1 VTLSHQDPQT
11 ARPSQETHHRHVEVR
26 GAREHNL
33 RDVDVDIPRDALVA
47 FTGVSGSG
55 KSSLAFGTL
64 YAEAQ
69 RRFFES
75 VAPYARRLIDQV
87 GAPDVDRIDGLPP
100 AVALPQQR
108 TGGTA
113 RSTVGSATT
122 LANVVRMFF
131 SRVGTYPDGA
141 PMLLAE
147 DFSTNTVQGACP
159 TCHGLGRVY
168 DVPEELMVPDDTLSI
183 RDRAIA
189 AWPSA
194 WHGKQL
200 RDSLVSL
207 GYDIDI
213 PWREVPREQRD
224 WALYTDESP
233 QVPIY
238 RDLTPAQ
245 VRKAVAAKAPHS
257 YIGTFLG
264 VRRYV
269 LDTFAGSQS
278 ARMRERAAEF
288 MVSVVCPTCH
298 GKRLKPDALA
308 VTVEGHD
315 ITEVSAMPLHDIVGL
330 MEKVLRPGWGTAS
343 SANAERDASVES
355 APAATA
361 VAPVAPEK
369 RLAAQRL
376 AAEVLSRLAP
386 IVDLGLGYLSLDR
399 TTPTLSSGELQRMR
413 LATQVLSRLFGVVFV
428 LDEPSAGLHPADTE
442 SLIRILR
449 TLKDSGNTVFFVEHS
464 LGVIREADWIVDIG
478 PGAGA
483 SGGTVVYSGPLDG
496 LRGADDSVTRR
507 YLFGDLAGP
516 SATRSRRAGDARLDL
531 VGVTR
536 NNLADVSVS
545 FPLGAFTAVTGVS
558 GSGKS
563 TLVTHAIPD
572 LLSASLRTE
581 IDPEAADDD
590 EPTTSVQDPLLAS
603 TPDATVGRA
612 SGPADR
618 LRRVVQVSQKPI
630 GRTPRSNVAT
640 YTGLFDRIRA
650 RFAATP
656 EARRRRFGAGR
667 FSFNMPAG
675 RCPVCKGEGTMEV
688 ELLFLP
694 TVHAVCSACG
704 GSRYNPET
712 LEILLD
718 GSTIAD
724 ILAMSVTRAREFFAS
739 DEEVA
744 RHLDA
749 LLDVGLGYVSLGQS
763 ATELSGGE
771 AQRVKLATELRRGQ
785 RGDTLYLLD
794 EPTSG
799 LHPADSDRLIGHLQD
814 LVDGGNTVIIVE
826 HDMRVVAQAD
836 WVIDLGPG
844 AGEAGGSV
852 MTQGTPEEV
861 AEHPSSRTA
870 PFLRAAL
877 GGV

>member
-1 VTLSHQDPQT
+1 MTVSNGGPR
-11 ARPSQETHHRHVEVR
+11 RPRVEVR

-33 RDVDVDIPRDALVA
+33 QSVDVDIPRDALVA

-87 GAPDVDRIDGLPP
+87 GAPDVDRIDGMPP

-108 TGGTA
+108 TRGTA

-131 SRVGTYPDGA
+131 SRVGTYPADA

-147 DFSTNTVQGACP
+147 DFSTNTVQGACA

-168 DVPEELMVPDDTLSI
+168 DVPEELMVPDDSLSI
-183 RDRAIA
+183 RDRALA
-189 AWPSA
+189 AWPTA

-207 GYDIDI
+207 GYDIDV
-213 PWREVPREQRD
+213 PWRDLPRDQQV
-224 WALYTDESP
+224 WALFTDDSP

-238 RDLTPAQ
+238 RDFSPAQ
-245 VRKAVAAKAPHS
+245 VRKAVAAKMEPS
-257 YIGTFLG
+257 YMSTFLG
-264 VRRYV
+264 VKRYV
-269 LDTFAGSQS
+269 LDTFAGSKS
-278 ARMRERAAEF
+278 ARMRERATEF

-315 ITEVSAMPLHDIVGL
+315 ITEVSAMPLDDVAAL
-330 MEKVLRPGWGTAS
+330 MSRVLLADWGT
-343 SANAERDASVES
+343 N
-355 APAATA
+355 PAI
-361 VAPVAPEK
+361 APEK

-376 AAEVLSRLAP
+376 AGDLLARLAP

-442 SLIRILR
+442 SLIGILR
-449 TLKDSGNTVFFVEHS
+449 TLKESGNTVFFVEHS
-464 LGVIREADWIVDIG
+464 LDVIREADWIVDIG
-478 PGAGA
+478 PGAGT
-483 SGGTVVYSGPLDG
+483 SGGNVVYSGPLDG
-496 LRGADDSVTRR
+496 LREAEDSVTRE
-507 YLFGDLAGP
+507 YLFGDKASP
-516 SATRSRRAGDARLDL
+516 RSPQRERRPGDGRLEL

-536 NNLADVSVS
+536 NNLDDVTVG
-545 FPLGAFTAVTGVS
+545 FPLGALTAVTGVS

-563 TLVTHAIPD
+563 TLVTKAVPD
-572 LLSASLRTE
+572 LLRASLASSV
-581 IDPEAADDD
+581 DDGAEADD
-590 EPTTSVQDPLLAS
+590 EPAAPGQDPLLGSAPEETS
-603 TPDATVGRA
+603 GRA
-612 SGPADR
+612 EGPQGR

-650 RFAATP
+650 RFAATS
-656 EARRRRFGAGR
+656 EARRRHYGASR
-667 FSFNMPAG
+667 FSFNLPTG

-694 TVHAVCSACG
+694 TVHALCSACG
-704 GSRYNPET
+704 GTRYNPET
-712 LEILLD
+712 LEIRLD

-724 ILAMSVTRAREFFAS
+724 VLAMSVSRAKEFFAA
-739 DEEVA
+739 DDEVA
-744 RHLDA
+744 QHVDA

-814 LVDGGNTVIIVE
+814 LVDLGNTVIIVE

-844 AGEAGGSV
+844 AGEAGGRV
-852 MTQGTPEEV
+852 LAEGTPERV
-861 AEHPSSRTA
+861 AAHATSVTA
-870 PFLRAAL
+870 PFLRSAL
-877 GGV
+877 GADA

>member
-1 VTLSHQDPQT
+1 MAPKKTSTTSTTTTSTPKDTEHD
-11 ARPSQETHHRHVEVR
+11 ARPRLDRIEVR

-33 RDVDVDIPRDALVA
+33 RDVDLVIPRDALVA

-87 GAPDVDRIDGLPP
+87 GAPDVDAIDGLPP

-108 TGGTA
+108 SGGTA

-131 SRVGTYPDGA
+131 SRVGEYPEGA

-147 DFSTNTVQGACP
+147 DFSPNTVQGACP

-168 DVPEELMVPDDTLSI
+168 DVPEELMVPDDSLSI
-183 RDRAIA
+183 RDRALA

-207 GYDIDI
+207 GYDIDV
-213 PWREVPREQRD
+213 PWRDVPRDQQL

-245 VRKAVAAKAPHS
+245 TREAVAAGQEPS
-257 YIGTFLG
+257 YMSTFLG
-264 VRRYV
+264 VKRYV
-269 LDTFAGSQS
+269 LDTFAGSKS
-278 ARMRERAAEF
+278 ARMREKASEF
-288 MVSVVCPTCH
+288 MVSVACDTCH
-298 GKRLKPDALA
+298 GKRLRPDALA

-315 ITEVSAMPLHDIVGL
+315 ITEIAGMPLDDVAGL
-330 MEKVLRPGWGTAS
+330 MEAVLRPEWHA
-343 SANAERDASVES
+343 
-355 APAATA
+355 AP
-361 VAPVAPEK
+361 PLAPEK
-369 RLAAQRL
+369 RRAAQQLAADVI
-376 AAEVLSRLAP
+376 ARLAP
-386 IVDLGLGYLSLDR
+386 IRDLGLGYLSLDR

-428 LDEPSAGLHPADTE
+428 LDEPSAGLHPSDAE
-442 SLIRILR
+442 ALIGILR
-449 TLKDSGNTVFFVEHS
+449 SLQRSGNTVFFVEHS
-464 LGVIREADWIVDIG
+464 LDVIREADWIVDIG
-478 PGAGA
+478 PGAGTE
-483 SGGTVVYSGPLDG
+483 GGTVVYSGPLDG
-496 LRGADDSVTRR
+496 LRDVPESVTRD
-507 YLFGDLAGP
+507 YLFGDRAAAPVGELV
-516 SATRSRRAGDARLDL
+516 RRPGDDRLELRD
-531 VGVTR
+531 VTR
-536 NNLADVSVS
+536 NNLRGVSVTL
-545 FPLGAFTAVTGVS
+545 PLGAFTAVTGVS

-563 TLVTHAIPD
+563 TLVTHALPD
-572 LLSASLRTE
+572 LLRTSLATQVA
-581 IDPEAADDD
+581 DDDAADD
-590 EPTTSVQDPLLAS
+590 EPADTTLDPLLATGS
-603 TPDATVGRA
+603 ATAPTTGRA
-612 SGPADR
+612 EGPEAR

-656 EARRRRFGAGR
+656 EAKRRRYGASR
-667 FSFNMPAG
+667 FSFNLPAG

-694 TVHAVCSACG
+694 TVHATCSACG
-704 GSRYNPET
+704 GTRYSADT
-712 LEILLD
+712 LEIELD
-718 GSTIAD
+718 GATVAD
-724 ILAMSVTRAREFFAS
+724 VLAMTVTRAREFFA
-739 DEEVA
+739 DDDEVA

-749 LLDVGLGYVSLGQS
+749 LLDVGLGYISLGQS
-763 ATELSGGE
+763 ATDLSGGE

-799 LHPADSDRLIGHLQD
+799 LHPADADRLIGHLQH
-814 LVDGGNTVIIVE
+814 LVDTGNTVVIVE

-836 WVIDLGPG
+836 WVVDLGPD
-844 AGEAGGSV
+844 AGDAGGQV
-852 MTQGTPEEV
+852 MAQGTPEQV
-861 AEHPSSRTA
+861 AAHGTSRTA

-877 GGV
+877 GGGATD

>member
-1 VTLSHQDPQT
+1 MPRTSPTVSDSPH
-11 ARPSQETHHRHVEVR
+11 RPGLGRVEVR

-33 RDVDVDIPRDALVA
+33 QSVDVDIPRDALVA

-131 SRVGTYPDGA
+131 SRVGTYPPGA

-183 RDRAIA
+183 RDKAIV
-189 AWPSA
+189 AWPTA

-213 PWREVPREQRD
+213 PWRDLPRDQRD

-238 RDLTPAQ
+238 RDLSPAQ

-257 YIGTFLG
+257 YMGTFLG
-264 VRRYV
+264 VKRYV
-269 LDTFAGSQS
+269 LDTFAGSKS

-288 MVSVVCPTCH
+288 MVSVVCPTCA
-298 GKRLKPDALA
+298 GRRLKPDALA

-315 ITEVSAMPLHDIVGL
+315 ITEVSAMPLHDVAGL
-330 MEKVLRPGWGTAS
+330 MEKVLLPGWGS
-343 SANAERDASVES
+343 DR
-355 APAATA
+355 AT
-361 VAPVAPEK
+361 VIAPET

-376 AAEVLSRLAP
+376 AADLLSRLAP

-449 TLKDSGNTVFFVEHS
+449 TLKESGNTVFFVEHS
-464 LGVIREADWIVDIG
+464 LDVIREADWIVDIG
-478 PGAGA
+478 PGAG
-483 SGGTVVYSGPLDG
+483 STGGTVVYSGPLEG
-496 LRGADDSVTRR
+496 LREAEASVTRR
-507 YLFGDLAGP
+507 YLFGDLAGA
-516 SATRSRRAGDARLDL
+516 STARARRPGDGQLEL

-536 NNLADVSVS
+536 NNLDDVSVA

-572 LLSASLRTE
+572 LLRASLASE
-581 IDPEAADDD
+581 VDPEAASDDD
-590 EPTTSVQDPLLAS
+590 EPTTSGQDPLLSAA
-603 TPDATVGRA
+603 PDVTVGRA
-612 SGPADR
+612 SGPEGR

-656 EARRRRFGAGR
+656 EARRRHYGASR
-667 FSFNMPAG
+667 FSFNLPAG

-694 TVHAVCSACG
+694 TVHAVCSACH
-704 GSRYNPET
+704 GSRYNPDT

-724 ILAMSVTRAREFFAS
+724 VLALSVDRAAEFFAS

-814 LVDGGNTVIIVE
+814 LVDSGNTVIIVE

-844 AGEAGGSV
+844 AGAAGGRV
-852 MTQGTPEEV
+852 LAQGTPEEV
-861 AEHPSSRTA
+861 AAHKSSVTA

-877 GGV
+877 GGDGRAEWRTRQAN

>member
-1 VTLSHQDPQT
+1 VSHDFPD
-11 ARPSQETHHRHVEVR
+11 RVSVR

-33 RDVDVDIPRDALVA
+33 RDVDVDIPRNALVA

-100 AVALPQQR
+100 AVALQQQR

-122 LANVVRMFF
+122 LANVVRMLF
-131 SRVGTYPDGA
+131 SRVGTYPPGA

-159 TCHGLGRVY
+159 TCSGLGRVY

-183 RDRAIA
+183 RDRALA

-207 GYDIDI
+207 GYDIDV
-213 PWREVPREQRD
+213 PWREIPRDQQE
-224 WALYTDESP
+224 WALFTQDSP

-238 RDLTPAQ
+238 RDLSPAQ
-245 VRKAVAAKAPHS
+245 VRKAVAAQREPS
-257 YIGTFLG
+257 YMSTFLG

-269 LDTFAGSQS
+269 LDTFAHSKS

-288 MVSVVCPTCH
+288 MVSVACPTCH
-298 GKRLKPDALA
+298 GKRLKPEALA

-315 ITEVSAMPLHDIVGL
+315 ITEVSAMPLDDIVTLIGG
-330 MEKVLRPGWGTAS
+330 VLRPDWG
-343 SANAERDASVES
+343 
-355 APAATA
+355 ATEE
-361 VAPVAPEK
+361 VAPEK
-369 RLAAQRL
+369 RLAARRL
-376 AAEVLSRLAP
+376 AADLVSRLSP
-386 IVDLGLGYLSLDR
+386 LVELGLGYLSLDR

-413 LATQVLSRLFGVVFV
+413 LATQVLSQLFGVVFV

-449 TLKDSGNTVFFVEHS
+449 ALKGSGNTVFFVEHS
-464 LGVIREADWIVDIG
+464 LDVIREADWIVDIG
-478 PGAGA
+478 PGAGTT
-483 SGGTVVYSGPLDG
+483 GGNVVYSGPLDG
-496 LRGADDSVTRR
+496 LRDATESITRA
-507 YLFGDLAGP
+507 YLFGDDADLP
-516 SATRSRRAGDARLDL
+516 PERRARRDGDGRLEL
-531 VGVTR
+531 TGVTR
-536 NNLADVSVS
+536 NNLDDVTVG
-545 FPLGAFTAVTGVS
+545 FPLGALTAVTGVS

-563 TLVTHAIPD
+563 TLVTRALPD
-572 LLSASLRTE
+572 LLQASLASAV
-581 IDPEAADDD
+581 DDDDADDD
-590 EPTTSVQDPLLAS
+590 ETAPIGQDPLLAS
-603 TPDATVGRA
+603 EPETTRGRA
-612 SGPADR
+612 VGPEGR
-618 LRRVVQVSQKPI
+618 LQRVVQVSQKPI

-640 YTGLFDRIRA
+640 YTGLFDRIRS

-656 EARRRRFGAGR
+656 EARRRRFGASR
-667 FSFNMPAG
+667 FSFNLPAG

-694 TVHAVCSACG
+694 TVHALCSACG
-704 GSRYNPET
+704 GTRYNPET
-712 LEILLD
+712 LEIRLD
-718 GSTIAD
+718 GCTIAD
-724 ILAMSVTRAREFFAS
+724 VLAMSVTRAREFFAGD
-739 DEEVA
+739 DEIA
-744 RHLDA
+744 RHVDA

-799 LHPADSDRLIGHLQD
+799 LHPADSDRLVGHLQH
-814 LVDGGNTVIIVE
+814 LVDLGNTVVIVE
-826 HDMRVVAQAD
+826 HDMRVVAEAD

-844 AGEAGGSV
+844 AGEAGGRILV
-852 MTQGTPEEV
+852 EGTPEHV
-861 AEHPSSRTA
+861 AAHPTSRTA

-877 GGV
+877 A

>member
-1 VTLSHQDPQT
+1 MTTDDRNRLDVV
-11 ARPSQETHHRHVEVR
+11 AVR

-122 LANVVRMFF
+122 LANVLRMFF
-131 SRVGTYPDGA
+131 SRVGTYPPGA
-141 PMLLAE
+141 PLLLAE
-147 DFSTNTVQGACP
+147 DFSMNTVQGACP

-168 DVPEELMVPDDTLSI
+168 DVPEELMVPDDTLTI
-183 RDRAIA
+183 RDRALA

-207 GYDIDI
+207 GYDIDV
-213 PWREVPREQRD
+213 PWRDLPREQRD
-224 WALYTDESP
+224 WALYTEDSP

-238 RDLTPAQ
+238 RDLSPAQ

-257 YIGTFLG
+257 YYGTFLG
-264 VRRYV
+264 VRKYV
-269 LDTFAGSQS
+269 LDTFANSKS

-298 GKRLKPDALA
+298 GRRLKPDALA

-315 ITEVSAMPLHDIVGL
+315 ITQVAAMPLNAIAEL
-330 MEKVLRPGWGTAS
+330 MRQVLLPDWS
-343 SANAERDASVES
+343 SA
-355 APAATA
+355 P
-361 VAPVAPEK
+361 PIAPEK

-376 AAEVLSRLAP
+376 AGDLLARLSP
-386 IVDLGLGYLSLDR
+386 IIDLGLGYLSLDR

-442 SLIRILR
+442 SLSRILHA
-449 TLKDSGNTVFFVEHS
+449 LKDSGNTVFFVEHS
-464 LGVIREADWIVDIG
+464 LDVIRQADWIVDIG
-478 PGAGA
+478 PGAGTA
-483 SGGTVVYSGPLDG
+483 GGEVLYSGPLEG
-496 LRGADDSVTRR
+496 LREVEESVTRA
-507 YLFGDLAGP
+507 YLFGEPG
-516 SATRSRRAGDARLDL
+516 SASVRERRSGDDRLELFD
-531 VGVTR
+531 VTR
-536 NNLADVSVS
+536 NNLRDVSVS
-545 FPLGAFTAVTGVS
+545 FPLGALTAVTGVS

-563 TLVTHAIPD
+563 TLVTHAVPD
-572 LLSASLRTE
+572 LLRGSLG
-581 IDPEAADDD
+581 ADVDEESLDAD
-590 EPTTSVQDPLLAS
+590 EPAGAAQDPLLAS
-603 TPDATVGRA
+603 VPDVTSGRA
-612 SGPADR
+612 VGPEGR

-656 EARRRRFGAGR
+656 EARRRRYAASR
-667 FSFNMPAG
+667 FSFNLPAG

-694 TVHAVCSACG
+694 TVHALCSACG
-704 GSRYNPET
+704 GTRYNPET
-712 LEILLD
+712 LEIELD

-724 ILAMSVTRAREFFAS
+724 VLAMSVSRAKEFFGA
-739 DEEVA
+739 DAEVA
-744 RHLDA
+744 RHVDA

-799 LHPADSDRLIGHLQD
+799 LHPADSDRLIGHLHD

-826 HDMRVVAQAD
+826 HDMRIVAQAD
-836 WVIDLGPG
+836 WVIDLGPD
-844 AGEAGGSV
+844 AGDAGGRV
-852 MTQGTPEEV
+852 MAQGTPEQV
-861 AEHPSSRTA
+861 ADHPSSRTA

-877 GGV
+877 GL